1 MPNIFKRFM
10 KPAAVNYVFTD
21 ANELTDD
28 DEALAG
34 EAAAETLTDFDSAF
48 DADFDEDFA
57 ADFDGSFEHVEG
69 PARVGQEQTAE
80 TEPAPEE
87 ERPAA
92 PVDFA
97 RVQAEA
103 ILAAARLEAE
113 QIKEQAL
120 KDAEAEVHELYRAAR
135 ADGYNGGFTEG
146 MAAAMSEA
154 QAEIARQAEAQ
165 GAEVKRFLAL
175 AVAEKVIRISLKSSG
190 DILLRMI
197 ETATEKHRRCEWVQI
212 YIADCD
218 TKNIAL
224 STPELTAALGH
235 LSNRIRIIPM
245 ADDESGTCIIEM
257 PDEIIDASVSTQMD
271 NIRKLFKTLQ
281 VKIKCSNI
289 LSSKSNR
296 LKRLATP
303 EKLKISWACL
313 LRPAV

>member
-34 EAAAETLTDFDSAF
+34 EAAAETLTDFD
-48 DADFDEDFA
+48 ADFDEDFA
-57 ADFDGSFEHVEG
+57 ADFDGDFEHVEG

-87 ERPAA
+87 EERPAT

-165 GAEVKRFLAL
+165 GAEVKRFLDDATHRRDLILQDTKEDLRDLAL

-271 NIRKLFKTLQ
+271 NIREVIQ
-281 VKIKCSNI
+281 NASGEN
-289 LSSKSNR
+289 
-296 LKRLATP
+296 
-303 EKLKISWACL
+303 
-313 LRPAV
+313 

>member
-1 MPNIFKRFM
+1 M

-48 DADFDEDFA
+48 DEDFA
-57 ADFDGSFEHVEG
+57 ADFDGDFEHVEG

-87 ERPAA
+87 ERPAT

-165 GAEVKRFLAL
+165 GAEVKRFLDDATHRRDLILQDTKEDLRDLAL

-271 NIRKLFKTLQ
+271 NIREVIQ
-281 VKIKCSNI
+281 NASGEN
-289 LSSKSNR
+289 
-296 LKRLATP
+296 
-303 EKLKISWACL
+303 
-313 LRPAV
+313 

>member
-28 DEALAG
+28 DEVLAG

-57 ADFDGSFEHVEG
+57 ADFDGDFEHVEG

-87 ERPAA
+87 ERPAT

-165 GAEVKRFLAL
+165 GAEVKRFLDDATHRRDLILQDTKEDLRDLAL

-271 NIRKLFKTLQ
+271 NIREVIQ
-281 VKIKCSNI
+281 NASGEN
-289 LSSKSNR
+289 
-296 LKRLATP
+296 
-303 EKLKISWACL
+303 
-313 LRPAV
+313 

>member
-57 ADFDGSFEHVEG
+57 ADFDGDFEHVEG

-87 ERPAA
+87 ERPAT

-97 RVQAEA
+97 IVQAEA

-113 QIKEQAL
+113 QIKAQAL

-165 GAEVKRFLAL
+165 GAEVKRFLDDATHRRDLILQDTKEDLRDLAL
-175 AVAEKVIRISLKSSG
+175 AVAEKVIRISLKSGG

-271 NIRKLFKTLQ
+271 NIREVIQ
-281 VKIKCSNI
+281 NASGEN
-289 LSSKSNR
+289 
-296 LKRLATP
+296 
-303 EKLKISWACL
+303 
-313 LRPAV
+313 

>member
-48 DADFDEDFA
+48 DEDFA
-57 ADFDGSFEHVEG
+57 ADFDGDFEHVEG
-69 PARVGQEQTAE
+69 PARVGQEQTVE

-87 ERPAA
+87 ERPAT

-165 GAEVKRFLAL
+165 GAEVKRFLDDATHRRDLILQDTKEDLRDLAL

-271 NIRKLFKTLQ
+271 NIREVIQ
-281 VKIKCSNI
+281 NASGEN
-289 LSSKSNR
+289 
-296 LKRLATP
+296 
-303 EKLKISWACL
+303 
-313 LRPAV
+313 

>member
-34 EAAAETLTDFDSAF
+34 EAAVETLTDFDSAF

-57 ADFDGSFEHVEG
+57 ADFDGDFEHVEG
-69 PARVGQEQTAE
+69 LARVGQEQTAE

-87 ERPAA
+87 EERPAT

-165 GAEVKRFLAL
+165 GAEVKRFLDDATHRRDLILQDTKEDLRDLAL

-271 NIRKLFKTLQ
+271 NIREVIQ
-281 VKIKCSNI
+281 NASGEN
-289 LSSKSNR
+289 
-296 LKRLATP
+296 
-303 EKLKISWACL
+303 
-313 LRPAV
+313 

>member
-48 DADFDEDFA
+48 DADFDEDF
-57 ADFDGSFEHVEG
+57 DGDFEHVEG

-87 ERPAA
+87 ERPAT

-165 GAEVKRFLAL
+165 GAEVKRFLDDATHRRDLILQDTKEDLRDLAL

-271 NIRKLFKTLQ
+271 NIREVIQ
-281 VKIKCSNI
+281 NASGEN
-289 LSSKSNR
+289 
-296 LKRLATP
+296 
-303 EKLKISWACL
+303 
-313 LRPAV
+313 

>member
-57 ADFDGSFEHVEG
+57 ADFAADFDGDFEHVEG

-80 TEPAPEE
+80 TYPAFEGE
-87 ERPAA
+87 ERPAT

-165 GAEVKRFLAL
+165 GAEVKRFLDDATHRRDLILQDTKEDLRDLAL

-271 NIRKLFKTLQ
+271 NIREVIQ
-281 VKIKCSNI
+281 NASGEN
-289 LSSKSNR
+289 
-296 LKRLATP
+296 
-303 EKLKISWACL
+303 
-313 LRPAV
+313 

>member
-34 EAAAETLTDFDSAF
+34 EAAVETLTDFDSAF
-48 DADFDEDFA
+48 DEDFA
-57 ADFDGSFEHVEG
+57 ADFDGDFEHVEG

-87 ERPAA
+87 EERPAT

-165 GAEVKRFLAL
+165 GAEVKRFLDDATHRRDLILQDTKEDLRDLAL

-245 ADDESGTCIIEM
+245 ADDDSGTCIIEM

-271 NIRKLFKTLQ
+271 NIREVIQ
-281 VKIKCSNI
+281 NASGEN
-289 LSSKSNR
+289 
-296 LKRLATP
+296 
-303 EKLKISWACL
+303 
-313 LRPAV
+313 

>member
-1 MPNIFKRFM
+1 M

-48 DADFDEDFA
+48 DADFDEDF
-57 ADFDGSFEHVEG
+57 DGDFEHVEG

-87 ERPAA
+87 ERPAT

-165 GAEVKRFLAL
+165 GAEVKRFLDDATHRRDLILQDTKEDLRDLAL

-271 NIRKLFKTLQ
+271 NIREVIQ
-281 VKIKCSNI
+281 NASGEN
-289 LSSKSNR
+289 
-296 LKRLATP
+296 
-303 EKLKISWACL
+303 
-313 LRPAV
+313 

>member
-48 DADFDEDFA
+48 DEDFDEDFA
-57 ADFDGSFEHVEG
+57 ADFDGDFEHVEG

-87 ERPAA
+87 ERPAT

-165 GAEVKRFLAL
+165 GAEVKRFLDDATHRRDLILQDTKEDLRDLAL

-271 NIRKLFKTLQ
+271 NIREVIQ
-281 VKIKCSNI
+281 NASGEN
-289 LSSKSNR
+289 
-296 LKRLATP
+296 
-303 EKLKISWACL
+303 
-313 LRPAV
+313 

>member
-48 DADFDEDFA
+48 DEDFDEDFV
-57 ADFDGSFEHVEG
+57 ADFDGDFEHVEG
-69 PARVGQEQTAE
+69 PARVGQEQTAG
-80 TEPAPEE
+80 TESAPEEE
-87 ERPAA
+87 ERPAT

-165 GAEVKRFLAL
+165 GAEVKRFLDDATHRRDLILQDTKEDLRDLAL

-271 NIRKLFKTLQ
+271 NIREVIQ
-281 VKIKCSNI
+281 NASGEN
-289 LSSKSNR
+289 
-296 LKRLATP
+296 
-303 EKLKISWACL
+303 
-313 LRPAV
+313 

>member
-21 ANELTDD
+21 ANELTDE

-57 ADFDGSFEHVEG
+57 ADFDGDFEHVEG

-87 ERPAA
+87 ERPAT

-165 GAEVKRFLAL
+165 GAEVKRFLDDATHRRDLILQDTKEDLRDLAL

-271 NIRKLFKTLQ
+271 NIREVIQ
-281 VKIKCSNI
+281 NASGEN
-289 LSSKSNR
+289 
-296 LKRLATP
+296 
-303 EKLKISWACL
+303 
-313 LRPAV
+313 

>member
-48 DADFDEDFA
+48 DEDFA
-57 ADFDGSFEHVEG
+57 ADFDGDFEHVEG

-87 ERPAA
+87 EERPAT

-165 GAEVKRFLAL
+165 GAEVKRFLDDATHRRDLILQDTKEDLRDLAL

-271 NIRKLFKTLQ
+271 NIREVIQ
-281 VKIKCSNI
+281 NASGEN
-289 LSSKSNR
+289 
-296 LKRLATP
+296 
-303 EKLKISWACL
+303 
-313 LRPAV
+313 

>member
-10 KPAAVNYVFTD
+10 KPAAVEYVFTD
-21 ANELTDD
+21 ANELTDG

-34 EAAAETLTDFDSAF
+34 EAPA
-48 DADFDEDFA
+48 DATSDFDEGFEEDFG
-57 ADFDGSFEHVEG
+57 ADFDGDFEHVESAG
-69 PARVGQEQTAE
+69 AAE
-80 TEPAPEE
+80 REPTVEAAEPAAAPAE
-87 ERPAA
+87 ERPAT

-113 QIKEQAL
+113 QIKEQAV

-154 QAEIARQAEAQ
+154 QAEIARQVEAQ
-165 GAEVKRFLAL
+165 GAEVKRFLEDATHRRDLILQDTKEDLRDLAL

-197 ETATEKHRRCEWVQI
+197 ENATEKHRRCEWVQI

-271 NIRKLFKTLQ
+271 NIREVIQ
-281 VKIKCSNI
+281 NASGEN
-289 LSSKSNR
+289 
-296 LKRLATP
+296 
-303 EKLKISWACL
+303 
-313 LRPAV
+313 

>member
-28 DEALAG
+28 DEALVG

-48 DADFDEDFA
+48 DEDFA
-57 ADFDGSFEHVEG
+57 ADFDGDFEHVEG

-87 ERPAA
+87 DERPAT

-165 GAEVKRFLAL
+165 GAEVKRFLDDATHRRDLILQDTKEDLRDLAL

-271 NIRKLFKTLQ
+271 NIREVIQ
-281 VKIKCSNI
+281 NASGEN
-289 LSSKSNR
+289 
-296 LKRLATP
+296 
-303 EKLKISWACL
+303 
-313 LRPAV
+313 

>member
-57 ADFDGSFEHVEG
+57 ADFDGDFEHVEG
-69 PARVGQEQTAE
+69 PARVGQEQTAG
-80 TEPAPEE
+80 TESAPEEE
-87 ERPAA
+87 ERPAT

-165 GAEVKRFLAL
+165 GAEVKRFLDDATHRRDLILQDTKEDLRDLAL

-271 NIRKLFKTLQ
+271 NIREVIQ
-281 VKIKCSNI
+281 NASGEN
-289 LSSKSNR
+289 
-296 LKRLATP
+296 
-303 EKLKISWACL
+303 
-313 LRPAV
+313 

>member
-48 DADFDEDFA
+48 DEDFDEDFV
-57 ADFDGSFEHVEG
+57 ADFDGDFEHVEG

-87 ERPAA
+87 EERPAT

-165 GAEVKRFLAL
+165 GAEVKRFLDDATHRRDLILQDTKEDLRDLAL

-271 NIRKLFKTLQ
+271 NIREVIQ
-281 VKIKCSNI
+281 NASGEN
-289 LSSKSNR
+289 
-296 LKRLATP
+296 
-303 EKLKISWACL
+303 
-313 LRPAV
+313 

>member
-57 ADFDGSFEHVEG
+57 ADFDGDFEHVEG

-87 ERPAA
+87 EERPAT
-92 PVDFA
+92 PVDCA

-165 GAEVKRFLAL
+165 GAEVKRFLDDATHRRDLILQDTKEDLRDLAL

-271 NIRKLFKTLQ
+271 NIREVIQ
-281 VKIKCSNI
+281 NASGEN
-289 LSSKSNR
+289 
-296 LKRLATP
+296 
-303 EKLKISWACL
+303 
-313 LRPAV
+313 

>member
-1 MPNIFKRFM
+1 LPNIFKRFM

-28 DEALAG
+28 DEALVG

-48 DADFDEDFA
+48 DEDFA
-57 ADFDGSFEHVEG
+57 ADFDGDFEHVEG

-87 ERPAA
+87 EERPAT

-165 GAEVKRFLAL
+165 GAEVKRFLDDATHRRDLILQDTKEDLRDLAL

-271 NIRKLFKTLQ
+271 NIREVIQ
-281 VKIKCSNI
+281 NASGEN
-289 LSSKSNR
+289 
-296 LKRLATP
+296 
-303 EKLKISWACL
+303 
-313 LRPAV
+313 

>member
-1 MPNIFKRFM
+1 M

-57 ADFDGSFEHVEG
+57 ADFDGDFEHVEG

-80 TEPAPEE
+80 TEPASEEE
-87 ERPAA
+87 ERPAT

-165 GAEVKRFLAL
+165 GAEVKRFLDDATHRRDLILQDTKEDLRDLAL

-271 NIRKLFKTLQ
+271 NIREVIQ
-281 VKIKCSNI
+281 NASGEN
-289 LSSKSNR
+289 
-296 LKRLATP
+296 
-303 EKLKISWACL
+303 
-313 LRPAV
+313 

>member
-10 KPAAVNYVFTD
+10 KPAAVDYVFTD

-57 ADFDGSFEHVEG
+57 ADFDGDFEHVEG

-87 ERPAA
+87 ERPAT

-165 GAEVKRFLAL
+165 GAEVKRFLDDATHRRDLILQDTKEDLRDLAL

-271 NIRKLFKTLQ
+271 NIREVIQ
-281 VKIKCSNI
+281 NASGEN
-289 LSSKSNR
+289 
-296 LKRLATP
+296 
-303 EKLKISWACL
+303 
-313 LRPAV
+313 

>member
-28 DEALAG
+28 DEVLAG
-34 EAAAETLTDFDSAF
+34 EAAAETLAEFASAF

-57 ADFDGSFEHVEG
+57 ADFDGDFEHVEG

-87 ERPAA
+87 ERPAT

-165 GAEVKRFLAL
+165 GAEVKRFLDDATHRRDLILQDTKEDLRDLAL

-271 NIRKLFKTLQ
+271 NIREVIQ
-281 VKIKCSNI
+281 NASGEN
-289 LSSKSNR
+289 
-296 LKRLATP
+296 
-303 EKLKISWACL
+303 
-313 LRPAV
+313 

>member
-1 MPNIFKRFM
+1 MPSILKRFM
-10 KPAAVNYVFTD
+10 QPKAESYVFAD
-21 ANELTDD
+21 AKELYAEDEKRDATEPNNIADD
-28 DEALAG
+28 LAG
-34 EAAAETLTDFDSAF
+34 EAGDWQGFGAEAAPGADLSADLTGQPA
-48 DADFDEDFA
+48 
-57 ADFDGSFEHVEG
+57 G
-69 PARVGQEQTAE
+69 PAGPMTASE
-80 TEPAPEE
+80 AP
-87 ERPAA
+87 RPAT

-113 QIKEQAL
+113 QIKEKAL
-120 KDAEAEVHELYRAAR
+120 QDAEAEVHELYRAAR

-146 MAAAMSEA
+146 MATAMSEA
-154 QAEIARQAEAQ
+154 QSEIQKQVEAQ
-165 GAEVKRFLAL
+165 GAEIKRFLEAAVHSRDLVLQDTREDLRDLAL
-175 AVAEKVIRISLKSSG
+175 AVAEKVIRVSLKSSG

-197 ETATEKHRRCEWVQI
+197 DAATEKHRRCEWVQI

-271 NIRKLFKTLQ
+271 NIREVIQ
-281 VKIKCSNI
+281 NAAGES
-289 LSSKSNR
+289 
-296 LKRLATP
+296 
-303 EKLKISWACL
+303 
-313 LRPAV
+313 

>member
-34 EAAAETLTDFDSAF
+34 EAAVETLTDFDSAF

-57 ADFDGSFEHVEG
+57 ADFDGDFEHVEG

-87 ERPAA
+87 EERPAT

-165 GAEVKRFLAL
+165 GAEVKRFLDDATHRRDLILQDTKEDLRDLAL

-271 NIRKLFKTLQ
+271 NIREVIQ
-281 VKIKCSNI
+281 NASGEN
-289 LSSKSNR
+289 
-296 LKRLATP
+296 
-303 EKLKISWACL
+303 
-313 LRPAV
+313 

>member
-57 ADFDGSFEHVEG
+57 ADFDGDFEHVEG

-113 QIKEQAL
+113 QIKAQAL

-165 GAEVKRFLAL
+165 GAEVKRFLDDATHRRDLILQDTKEDLRDLAL

-271 NIRKLFKTLQ
+271 NIREVIQ
-281 VKIKCSNI
+281 NASGEN
-289 LSSKSNR
+289 
-296 LKRLATP
+296 
-303 EKLKISWACL
+303 
-313 LRPAV
+313 

>member
-57 ADFDGSFEHVEG
+57 ADFDGDFEHVEG

-87 ERPAA
+87 ERPAT

-165 GAEVKRFLAL
+165 GAEVKRFLDDATHRRDLILQDTKEDLRDLAL

-235 LSNRIRIIPM
+235 LSNRILIIPM

-271 NIRKLFKTLQ
+271 NIREVIQ
-281 VKIKCSNI
+281 NASGEN
-289 LSSKSNR
+289 
-296 LKRLATP
+296 
-303 EKLKISWACL
+303 
-313 LRPAV
+313 

>member
-57 ADFDGSFEHVEG
+57 ADFDGDFEHVEG

-87 ERPAA
+87 ERPAT

-165 GAEVKRFLAL
+165 GAEVKRFLDDATHRRDLILQDTKEDLRDLAL

-197 ETATEKHRRCEWVQI
+197 ETATEKHRRCVWVQI

-271 NIRKLFKTLQ
+271 NIREVIQ
-281 VKIKCSNI
+281 NASGEN
-289 LSSKSNR
+289 
-296 LKRLATP
+296 
-303 EKLKISWACL
+303 
-313 LRPAV
+313 

>member
-48 DADFDEDFA
+48 DEDFDEDFA
-57 ADFDGSFEHVEG
+57 ADFDGDFEHVEG
-69 PARVGQEQTAE
+69 PARVGQEQTAG
-80 TEPAPEE
+80 TESAPEEE
-87 ERPAA
+87 ERPAT

-165 GAEVKRFLAL
+165 GAEVKRFLDDATHRRDLILQDTKEDLRDLAL

-271 NIRKLFKTLQ
+271 NIREVIQ
-281 VKIKCSNI
+281 NASGEN
-289 LSSKSNR
+289 
-296 LKRLATP
+296 
-303 EKLKISWACL
+303 
-313 LRPAV
+313 

>member
-28 DEALAG
+28 DEALVG

-48 DADFDEDFA
+48 DEDFA
-57 ADFDGSFEHVEG
+57 ADFEHVEG

-87 ERPAA
+87 EERPAT

-165 GAEVKRFLAL
+165 GAEVKRFLDDATHRRDLILQDTKEDLRDLAL

-271 NIRKLFKTLQ
+271 NIREVIQ
-281 VKIKCSNI
+281 NASGEN
-289 LSSKSNR
+289 
-296 LKRLATP
+296 
-303 EKLKISWACL
+303 
-313 LRPAV
+313 

>member
-10 KPAAVNYVFTD
+10 KPAAVEYVFTD
-21 ANELTDD
+21 AKELTDG
-28 DEALAG
+28 DETLAG
-34 EAAAETLTDFDSAF
+34 EAPADAT
-48 DADFDEDFA
+48 ADFDEGFEEDFG
-57 ADFDGSFEHVEG
+57 ADFDGDFEHVESAG
-69 PARVGQEQTAE
+69 AAEQEPAAEAAE
-80 TEPAPEE
+80 TAADSLE
-87 ERPAA
+87 ERPAT

-113 QIKEQAL
+113 QIKEQAV

-165 GAEVKRFLAL
+165 GAEVKRFLEDATHRRDLILQDTKEDLRDLAL

-197 ETATEKHRRCEWVQI
+197 ENATEKHRRCEWVQI

-271 NIRKLFKTLQ
+271 NIREVIQ
-281 VKIKCSNI
+281 NASGEN
-289 LSSKSNR
+289 
-296 LKRLATP
+296 
-303 EKLKISWACL
+303 
-313 LRPAV
+313 

>member
-1 MPNIFKRFM
+1 M
-10 KPAAVNYVFTD
+10 
-21 ANELTDD
+21 
-28 DEALAG
+28 AG

-57 ADFDGSFEHVEG
+57 ADFDGDFEHVEG

-87 ERPAA
+87 ERPAT

-113 QIKEQAL
+113 QIKAQAL

-165 GAEVKRFLAL
+165 GAEVKRFLDDATHRRDLILQDTKEDLRDLAL

-271 NIRKLFKTLQ
+271 NIREVIQ
-281 VKIKCSNI
+281 NASGEN
-289 LSSKSNR
+289 
-296 LKRLATP
+296 
-303 EKLKISWACL
+303 
-313 LRPAV
+313 

>member
-10 KPAAVNYVFTD
+10 KPAAVNYVFPD

-57 ADFDGSFEHVEG
+57 ADFDGDFEHVEG

-87 ERPAA
+87 ERPAT

-113 QIKEQAL
+113 QIKAQAL

-165 GAEVKRFLAL
+165 GAEVKRFLDDATHRRDLILQDTKEDLRDLAL

-271 NIRKLFKTLQ
+271 NIREVIQ
-281 VKIKCSNI
+281 NASGEN
-289 LSSKSNR
+289 
-296 LKRLATP
+296 
-303 EKLKISWACL
+303 
-313 LRPAV
+313 

>member
-1 MPNIFKRFM
+1 M

-57 ADFDGSFEHVEG
+57 ADFDGDFEHVEG

-87 ERPAA
+87 ERPAT

-165 GAEVKRFLAL
+165 GAEVKRFLDDATHRRDLILQDTKEDLRDLAL

-257 PDEIIDASVSTQMD
+257 PDEIIDASVSTQME
-271 NIRKLFKTLQ
+271 IGRAH
-281 VKIKCSNI
+281 V
-289 LSSKSNR
+289 
-296 LKRLATP
+296 
-303 EKLKISWACL
+303 
-313 LRPAV
+313 

>member
-1 MPNIFKRFM
+1 M

-57 ADFDGSFEHVEG
+57 ADFDGDFEHVEG

-87 ERPAA
+87 EERPAT

-165 GAEVKRFLAL
+165 GAEVKRFLDDATHRRDLILQDTKEDLRDLAL

-271 NIRKLFKTLQ
+271 NIREVIQ
-281 VKIKCSNI
+281 NASGEN
-289 LSSKSNR
+289 
-296 LKRLATP
+296 
-303 EKLKISWACL
+303 
-313 LRPAV
+313 

>member
-1 MPNIFKRFM
+1 M
-10 KPAAVNYVFTD
+10 KPAAVDYVFTD

-34 EAAAETLTDFDSAF
+34 EAAVDALTGFDSAF

-57 ADFDGSFEHVEG
+57 ADFDGDFEHVEG

-87 ERPAA
+87 ERPAT

-165 GAEVKRFLAL
+165 GAEVKRFLDDATHRRDLILQDTKEDLRDLAL

-271 NIRKLFKTLQ
+271 NIREVIQ
-281 VKIKCSNI
+281 NASGEN
-289 LSSKSNR
+289 
-296 LKRLATP
+296 
-303 EKLKISWACL
+303 
-313 LRPAV
+313 

>member
-57 ADFDGSFEHVEG
+57 ADFDGDFEHVEG

-87 ERPAA
+87 ERPAT

-113 QIKEQAL
+113 QTKAQAL

-165 GAEVKRFLAL
+165 GAEVKRFLDDATHRRDLILQDTKEDLRDLAL

-271 NIRKLFKTLQ
+271 NIREVIQ
-281 VKIKCSNI
+281 NASGEN
-289 LSSKSNR
+289 
-296 LKRLATP
+296 
-303 EKLKISWACL
+303 
-313 LRPAV
+313 